1 MVDHGRR
8 LHALPGSPLEKP
20 SEIAGSLKK
29 QFTALLVVPAVT
41 APPTPPEYA
50 METSGRI
57 VRHLDTGLAAG
68 SLAGLTL
75 GPDGR
80 LYFVDMLGARILRV
94 DF

>member
-1 MVDHGRR
+1 
-8 LHALPGSPLEKP
+8 
-20 SEIAGSLKK
+20 
-29 QFTALLVVPAVT
+29 
-41 APPTPPEYA
+41 